1 MKRMVSLFV
10 MFCGITLAG
19 EAAAGCYWSYWR
31 PNSSY
36 AITVPAEL
44 TMRPNAGLGEVLAR
58 YRTPLFAT
66 GLFAYCGNGDV
77 IDMTL
82 DLNGLALSGYS
93 HVYETGVEGIGIRIS
108 YYAGGGPPEVPP
120 PSVYLPLS
128 RTFDDHG
135 NFGTWAPEVFY
146 VEYIRTG
153 MAVGSGTVPAAF
165 TARWVMP
172 LASGQPGPST
182 IAYTSMGTTKLINSS
197 YFTTCESLNPHLE
210 VPMGKGVIRQ
220 ISNGAS
226 PVVTFGFDVS
236 CRGWKPTLPPPVKIY
251 FQGDSPGP
259 GLLRLSGA
267 GQPGVAR
274 GVGIALTN
282 GQNVNLPFIKANAI
296 ALQWQR
302 SETGGEIYRFDGRA
316 RYTSLGGEYQPG
328 SADAALTYV
337 FEYN

>member
-1 MKRMVSLFV
+1 MKKMALLFV
-10 MFCGITLAG
+10 MFCGITLTG
-19 EAAAGCYWSYWR
+19 EAAAGCYWSSWI

-36 AITVPAEL
+36 TITVPAEL
-44 TMRPNAGLGEVLAR
+44 TMRPNAGFGEVLAR
-58 YRTPLFAT
+58 YRTPMLGSNFYAN
-66 GLFAYCGNGDV
+66 CVNGDV
-77 IDMTL
+77 INLTL
-82 DLNGLALSGYS
+82 DLNGLPPSGYP
-93 HVYETGVEGIGIRIS
+93 HVYETGVKGIGIRIS
-108 YYAGGGPPEVPP
+108 FYAGGGPPEVPP
-120 PSVYLPLS
+120 PFFYLPFS
-128 RTFDDHG
+128 RTIDEITS
-135 NFGTWAPEVFY
+135 FGMWAPYVFY

-153 MAVGSGTVPAAF
+153 MAVGSGTVSAAF
-165 TARWVMP
+165 TSRWMMP
-172 LASGQPGPST
+172 PSSGHAGPST
-182 IAYTSMGTTKLINSS
+182 IAYTSTSTTKLINTS

-210 VPMGKGVIRQ
+210 VPMGKGVIKQ
-220 ISNGAS
+220 ISNAAS

-282 GQNVNLPFIKANAI
+282 GQNVNLPFIKAGAI

-302 SETGGEIYRFDGRA
+302 SEADGEIYRFDGRA
-316 RYTSLGGEYQPG
+316 RYTSLGGEYRPG